1 MRNKKVDNRRVRE
14 IYHINRLSSPLP
26 YQGEG
31 ASICKCSTQLDLC
44 KKSMRVRQ
52 GY

>member
-1 MRNKKVDNRRVRE
+1 MSNKKVDNRRVRE

-31 ASICKCSTQLDLC
+31 G
-44 KKSMRVRQ
+44 Q
-52 GY
+52 GEGVFIVNAQHN